1 VNKSFVGFFRRS
13 LRASRGS
20 LAVLIAIVMVLAT
33 ATGVALAQ
41 DPSTE
46 QATQSQSSTSDP
58 TTSTS
63 DPTTSTSDPTTST
76 SDSSTTTSDEDGEA
90 SDKGTTSEQTTTTSD
105 TLNAIAVAPRD
116 HLSST
121 TPPTSCEKLENFD
134 FGGVTTTVVVGQST
148 NTVTL
153 TFTFNE
159 KPGEEDES
167 TGATWTASAPFT
179 GEIIVKSSGDT
190 YTTTVAPPATAGTIT
205 SPGDVING
213 NTQGISYV
221 EICGY
226 GTTTTTGST
235 TTSTRTTD
243 TTTVTTGTT
252 STDTSTTDT
261 STTDTTTTGT
271 GGTAGTT
278 TAGTTPTTPP
288 TQGVA
293 GAVGGG
299 GPSGKAG
306 GGTTSPVAEE
316 AVEAQGGLAFTG
328 LHVPALILIALGTT
342 AAGIVLRK
350 RLEDAA

>member
-1 VNKSFVGFFRRS
+1 VNRSFVEFFRRS
-13 LRASRGS
+13 LSASRGS
-20 LAVLIAIVMVLAT
+20 LAVLVAIVMVLVT

-63 DPTTSTSDPTTST
+63 DPTTSSTSDSSTST

-90 SDKGTTSEQTTTTSD
+90 SDEGTTSEQTTTTSD
-105 TLNAIAVAPRD
+105 TLNTIAVAPRD

-121 TPPTSCEKLENFD
+121 TPPTTCVKIEDVD
-134 FGGVTTTVVVGQST
+134 FGGLTTSTVVGQTT

-153 TFTFNE
+153 TFTFNHKNNDPSDPDYSE
-159 KPGEEDES
+159 ATS
-167 TGATWTASAPFT
+167 ATWSASAPFT
-179 GEIIVKSSGDT
+179 GEIIVKSGSGEV
-190 YTTTVAPPATAGTIT
+190 TTTVTNATTGTII
-205 SPGDVING
+205 SPGG
-213 NTQGISYV
+213 QGVSHV
-221 EICGY
+221 EICGHR
-226 GTTTTTGST
+226 GTTTT
-235 TTSTRTTD
+235 
-243 TTTVTTGTT
+243 TT

-261 STTDTTTTGT
+261 STTDTSTTDTSTTDTSTTDTSTTGTTTTGT

-278 TAGTTPTTPP
+278 TAGTTP

-328 LHVPALILIALGTT
+328 LHVPALILIALGTS
-342 AAGIVLRK
+342 AAGLVLRK